1 MEYVTSAKC
10 ATSQPYKPIH
20 FPSYKHPLPDHG
32 TKHDQPGPDKPKS
45 NPTTLP
51 KQPHTYTPPPP
62 PPNNPPT
69 SQQTTQP
76 ANPIKPT
83 QHPALL
89 AHPPLAPPAKP
100 TSRATFSVS
109 QTQTQTQTQRK
120 HDAAGQ
126 SSVVRSSRSGAWSR
140 PRDGLGI
147 GFSPRVLGRA
157 TQAIGSAL
165 LTRVAAYL
173 AIPST
178 VPTSVVGPGICE
190 PNSEVKL
197 EKDDKSIRLPAF
209 HLPGLDSAQALI
221 GSELLEIQ
229 VSVEAAKNLGL
240 ATASSLPCKR
250 WVVGQ
255 GSARSPLCTRAFW
268 MIWCMLRGEPCG
280 QTDRGGLAEIKS
292 CEFLYITIGRRR
304 PTIAAPASLA

>member
-1 MEYVTSAKC
+1 MAPSTTNPVQTS
-10 ATSQPYKPIH
+10 P
-20 FPSYKHPLPDHG
+20 
-32 TKHDQPGPDKPKS
+32 
-45 NPTTLP
+45 NPT
-51 KQPHTYTPPPP
+51 QPHSPQTTTHLHSPSAPSQQPTHLPTNHSTRKPYQADPAPSTPS
-62 PPNNPPT
+62 PPT
-69 SQQTTQP
+69 SRS
-76 ANPIKPT
+76 
-83 QHPALL
+83 
-89 AHPPLAPPAKP
+89 PAKP

-109 QTQTQTQTQRK
+109 QTQTQRK

-197 EKDDKSIRLPAF
+197 EKDDKSIRLPAL

-304 PTIAAPASLA
+304 PTIAAPASLAYM